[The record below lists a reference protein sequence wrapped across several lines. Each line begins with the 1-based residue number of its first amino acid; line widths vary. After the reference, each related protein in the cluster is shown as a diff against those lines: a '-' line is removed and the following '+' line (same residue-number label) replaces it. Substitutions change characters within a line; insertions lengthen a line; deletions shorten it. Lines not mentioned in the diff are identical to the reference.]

1 MELTAL
7 SYTTSSNFTISCH
20 FIMLMRDK
28 PDCQIKSLDLGQ
40 SPNKGQRPSHS
51 SFRNTAA
58 GVTVFQRCMLGRISV
73 SPKLTAC
80 TTLHWS
86 LHYITLHYIN
96 VLHYIGQTPQ
106 HSSTLLI
113 STMGLMKK
121 TVGFVF
127 YDFCD
132 TYPSKF

>member
-20 FIMLMRDK
+20 FITLMRDK
-28 PDCQIKSLDLGQ
+28 PDCQLKSLDLGP
-40 SPNKGQRPSHS
+40 SPNKGQRPIPNHS

-58 GVTVFQRCMLGRISV
+58 GVTVFQRCMLVRISV
-73 SPKLTAC
+73 SPRLTAC
-80 TTLHWS
+80 R
-86 LHYITLHYIN
+86 YI
-96 VLHYIGQTPQ
+96 LHYIGQTPQ

-127 YDFCD
+127 YGFCD
-132 TYPSKF
+132 TYPSKFYLVKSSCHPT